1 MNILIIMS
9 DEHSHQVLGCA
20 GHPHVQTPN
29 LDRLASEGILFA
41 NCYTPSPICTPARAS
56 FYTGQYAHQLGTWD
70 NAIPYDG
77 SVPGISQYLS
87 EHGKKLITF
96 GKLDLHPYGIYEGL
110 EAHLLGQRMN
120 PQYESLFRG
129 QDIPINSAA
138 RFQRMGISDRI
149 PPDDRVQDAAI
160 EWLRSKKDSD
170 EPWIMY
176 TGFLDPHFP
185 FFTDEARWNR
195 YEAMVKEIPDSAQPP
210 FAELN
215 EPLRMLRRHFR
226 GDEADAQTVRNA
238 HIGYYAMTSRLDDRV
253 GLLLD
258 TLSECGMEEDTL
270 VIYTSD
276 HGEQLG
282 HHGLWWKCCMY
293 EESVHVPL
301 LMRGPGIRQGV
312 VVQEPVSLIDLLP
325 TVCDAAGIP
334 SPAQLPGRS
343 LLPLAKGK
351 GDELRAD
358 FAFSEYHAH
367 GVPSGMYMI
376 RWNRWKYVYYCG
388 FEPQLF
394 DLDNDPTESFN
405 LIENRETRG
414 SAAVREALTECDK
427 RLRAVCDPDA
437 VSVRALREQEEIRIE
452 LGIEEFPVK
461 HTREVPRP
469 RRQFV

>member
-1 MNILIIMS
+1 MIMS
-9 DEHSHQVLGCA
+9 DEHSYQVMGCA
-20 GHPHVQTPN
+20 GHPQVQTPN
-29 LDRLASEGILFA
+29 LDRLASEGTLFA

-56 FYTGQYAHQLGTWD
+56 FYTGQYAHRLGTWD

-77 SVPGISQYLS
+77 SVPGIAHYLS
-87 EHGKKLITF
+87 RHGKQLTTF
-96 GKLDLHPYGIYEGL
+96 GKLDFHPDGVYDGL
-110 EAHLLGQRMN
+110 EAHLPGQRN
-120 PQYESLFRG
+120 HPQYESFFRG

-138 RFQRMGISDRI
+138 RFKRMGVSDRI
-149 PPDDRVQDAAI
+149 PPDDRVQDAAV

-195 YEAMVKEIPDSAQPP
+195 YEEMVKEIPAIAQPP
-210 FAELN
+210 FPELN

-258 TLSECGMEEDTL
+258 TLRECGMEEDTL

-301 LMRGPGIRQGV
+301 LMRGPGIRQGALV
-312 VVQEPVSLIDLLP
+312 KEPVSLIDLLP
-325 TVCDAAGIP
+325 TVCDAAGVP
-334 SPAQLPGRS
+334 CPAQLPGRS
-343 LLPLAKGK
+343 LLPLAKGI
-351 GDELRAD
+351 GDEYRAD

-367 GVPSGMYMI
+367 GMPSGMYMI
-376 RWNRWKYVYYCG
+376 RWDRWKYVYYCG

-394 DLDNDPTESFN
+394 DLVNDPSECAN
-405 LIENRETRG
+405 LLDDRETRET
-414 SAAVREALTECDK
+414 AAVREALIQCER
-427 RLRAVCDPDA
+427 RLLTVCDPDA
-437 VSVRALREQEEIRIE
+437 VSNRALREQAEIRVE
-452 LGIEEFPVK
+452 LGIEAFPVV

-469 RRQFV
+469 RRPLV